1 MRTFMQ
7 QNWEINMKLNE
18 KQNVIPG
25 IGSFALNL
33 KTNKINMTRGISA
46 KFLIVISSLVMI
58 CHSCMEGPEKPD
70 VSGINIKLDV
80 KRFEKDFFSLDTNNL
95 NQGFEALRSSEYH
108 NFLMDFTGRLLGLNG
123 VDTAKWEMLIKQFI
137 REYKPIYDSTVTLD
151 KEVEKAA
158 QDVKMAFRYVKY
170 YFPKYKLPE
179 QFITFVGP
187 IDAFAYGAIGG
198 SGEIITNFAICAGL
212 QLHLGSNSMV
222 YKSQAG
228 QELYPEYISQR
239 FTTDYIAVNSI
250 KNIIDDIYAP
260 LQPGAKM
267 IDIIAD
273 HGKRMYL
280 LDLIL
285 PDTDDT
291 LKLGYTEAQ
300 LKGCQQ
306 SEGFIWNYFTENN
319 LLFETDLLKTRS
331 FLNDGPSTPEFG
343 LGSPGFISLFTGRE
357 LIRAYM
363 KKNPKT
369 TIDVLLALDGPKIL
383 AGSGY
388 KPR

>member
-1 MRTFMQ
+1 MQ
-7 QNWEINMKLNE
+7 QNWGIKMKLDE

-25 IGSFALNL
+25 IDRFVLNL
-33 KTNKINMTRGISA
+33 KSNKNNMKRGTSA
-46 KFLIVISSLVMI
+46 KFFIAFLGMVII
-58 CHSCMEGPEKPD
+58 CHSCKEGPDKPD

-80 KRFEKDFFSLDTNNL
+80 KRFEKHFFSLDTNNL
-95 NQGFEALRSSEYH
+95 DQDFEALRSSEYH

-123 VDTAKWEMLIKQFI
+123 VDTAKWDMLIKQFI
-137 REYKPIYDSTVTLD
+137 REYKPIYDSTVVLD

-170 YFPKYKLPE
+170 YFPQYKLPE

-187 IDAFAYGAIGG
+187 IDAFAYGATGG
-198 SGEIITNFAICAGL
+198 SGEIITTFAICAGL
-212 QLHLGSNSMV
+212 QLHLGSNSIV

-239 FTTDYIAVNSI
+239 FTTDYIVVNSI
-250 KNIIDDIYAP
+250 KTIIDDIHP
-260 LQPGAKM
+260 SLQPGAKM

-285 PDTDDT
+285 PDTKET

-300 LKGCQQ
+300 LKGCKE

-369 TIDVLLALDGPKIL
+369 TIDELLALDGQKIL
-383 AGSGY
+383 TGSGY

>member
-1 MRTFMQ
+1 MYTSLCFNFGIQKIPSMRTQ
-7 QNWEINMKLNE
+7 
-18 KQNVIPG
+18 
-25 IGSFALNL
+25 
-33 KTNKINMTRGISA
+33 RYC
-46 KFLIVISSLVMI
+46 FLIALFFIAIWNTGCQES
-58 CHSCMEGPEKPD
+58 PAKPD
-70 VSGINIKLDV
+70 LSKIEVKLDV

-95 NQGFEALRSSEYH
+95 NKGFQELWQSEYH
-108 NFLMDFTGRLLGLNG
+108 NFMKDFTGTLLGLNG

-137 REYKPIYDSTVTLD
+137 REYRPIYESTLTLD
-151 KEVEKAA
+151 KEVDKAA
-158 QDVKMAFRYVKY
+158 QDVKMAFKYVKY

-179 QFITFVGP
+179 QFITFIGP
-187 IDAFAYGAIGG
+187 IDAFAYGATGG

-228 QELYPEYISQR
+228 QELYPEYISRR
-239 FTTDYIAVNSI
+239 FTTDYIVVNSI
-250 KNIIDDIYAP
+250 KNIIDDIHPP
-260 LQPGAKM
+260 LKPGAKM

-273 HGKRMYL
+273 HGKRMYV
-280 LDLIL
+280 LDIL
-285 PDTDDT
+285 TPDTPDT

-300 LKGCQQ
+300 LKGCVE

-331 FLNDGPSTPEFG
+331 FLNDGPTTPEFG
-343 LGSPGFISLFTGRE
+343 LGSPGFISLFTGRQ
-357 LIRAYM
+357 LVRAYM

-369 TIDVLLALDGPKIL
+369 TINELLSLDGQKIL